1 MREAMSSHSHKGL
14 NLIADLCII
23 EGVVLTGSGAL
34 LLVFGFIF
42 ALILLIAGI
51 VMVAMGYYL
60 DDLRKFAWW
69 VVIIINSLSLA
80 GTFIGTALNSN
91 MFHTPLGLSDFVTFV
106 INILLSFL
114 IVGYLLRSNVRKLF
128 FE

>member
-1 MREAMSSHSHKGL
+1 MSSHSHKGL

>member
-1 MREAMSSHSHKGL
+1 LREAMSSHSHKGL